1 MKDQMTHAESANK
14 LAELAEDNERLR
26 TLISDLKAW
35 DVEQYINIPHDL
47 RARMQAELTPNAQ
60 VTGASPALMAKRPR

>member
-1 MKDQMTHAESANK
+1 MKDQMTHEESANK

-47 RARMQAELTPNAQ
+47 RARMQAELTPNAK
-60 VTGASPALMAKRPR
+60 VTGAEGVRVD

>member
-47 RARMQAELTPNAQ
+47 RARMQAELTPNA
-60 VTGASPALMAKRPR
+60 ALTRRP